1 MKITFLNVFV
11 LISRMDPLDLTKEA
25 VHEMLKRNFERA
37 YNGHTRAPFG
47 LYVHAAWFFGGDY
60 RYEGYKMFIEEITE
74 LPDVWV
80 VPIHAGLEY
89 RKNPVT
95 NEELL
100 NGTLPEFHCD
110 NFPTPPGPCRARS
123 CP

>member
-1 MKITFLNVFV
+1 MA
-11 LISRMDPLDLTKEA
+11 PGAETKEA
-25 VHEMLKRNFERA
+25 VHEMLSRNFERA

-47 LYVHAAWFFGGDY
+47 LYVHAAWFFGYEY
-60 RYEGYKMFIEEITE
+60 RYEGYKMFIEEITKKS
-74 LPDVWV
+74 DVWI
-80 VPIHAGLEY
+80 VPIHAGLAY

-95 NEELL
+95 NQELL
-100 NGTLPEFHCD
+100 NGTLPEIHCD